1 MRIPVRTWALIAA
14 VAVVAWTAAR
24 LRSEPRVAAPVAA
37 TAAQPAEAPPA
48 FLPDIPR
55 VQHVAY
61 AGSSNP
67 NRNLFSY
74 VAPPVKAEPVIERA
88 PLPVIE
94 APKPAVV
101 EVVAPREPEPPAFPY
116 RYLGRFGR
124 DGAPLAAFSRDGE
137 VVVRRAGERIDA
149 SFVLIR
155 IGAESVD
162 IAAELGTQRVVRR
175 VPIGS

>member
-1 MRIPVRTWALIAA
+1 MRIPARTWALIAV

-24 LRSEPRVAAPVAA
+24 LRSEPRVEAPVVA
-37 TAAQPAEAPPA
+37 TAAQPVEEAPA

-55 VQHVAY
+55 VQHVAFT
-61 AGSSNP
+61 GGSNP

-74 VAPPVKAEPVIERA
+74 VAPPVKAEPVVERA
-88 PLPVIE
+88 PVPVV
-94 APKPAVV
+94 AVTKPAVV
-101 EVVAPREPEPPAFPY
+101 EVVAPREPEPPAFTY

-137 VVVRRAGERIDA
+137 VVVRRAGERIDP

-162 IAAELGTQRVVRR
+162 IAAEVGTRRVVRR
-175 VPIGS
+175 VPIGD